1 MEYASQ
7 LDIIGQLDKFGGE
20 WGFYR
25 RYCNA
30 FKDKWGQ
37 WHLEGHSNLE
47 ELNDKLRST
56 CYIRRTKDEVMPDL
70 PPVLHNPLLVDGTVA
85 AMKEYR
91 KAEADIVQYLVD
103 RAKVIAAELGE
114 SVGSAAVRA
123 RFRAESN
130 QHLVQLSVLRRLAAK
145 AKMKHAEEWIESH
158 VEEGRKVVV
167 AAHHRDIVDEVANRY
182 GGLKIQGGM
191 SVKEVEAVK
200 ARFQEAS
207 AAEAPVLVLSIQ
219 AAKTGHTL
227 TAAQEILFLE
237 QPWTPAD
244 VSQTYSRL
252 HRIGQQ
258 GSVTATYMLA
268 AGTVD
273 EDIYDLIEEKRSVVD
288 QATEGTS
295 GAEDGTAPGLAL
307 RIIGGLL
314 SDEM

>member
-1 MEYASQ
+1 
-7 LDIIGQLDKFGGE
+7 
-20 WGFYR
+20 
-25 RYCNA
+25 
-30 FKDKWGQ
+30 
-37 WHLEGHSNLE
+37 
-47 ELNDKLRST
+47 
-56 CYIRRTKDEVMPDL
+56 
-70 PPVLHNPLLVDGTVA
+70 
-85 AMKEYR
+85 MKEYR

>member
-47 ELNDKLRST
+47 ELNDKLRSP

-167 AAHHRDIVDEVANRY
+167 AAHHRDIVDEVANRH